1 MVQWGVARR
10 SLSTGFEGR
19 RAEEAW
25 LGSRLLAVASAGA
38 RLLLEG
44 EIAGAAGSNEVK
56 AVEHLGAGSIGLH
69 WQATTVITVVE

>member
-1 MVQWGVARR
+1 MMQWAVGRR

-19 RAEEAW
+19 QAEEAW

-44 EIAGAAGSNEVK
+44 EITGAAGSNEVK

-69 WQATTVITVVE
+69 WQATAVITVVE

>member
-1 MVQWGVARR
+1 MMQWAVGRR
-10 SLSTGFEGR
+10 LLSTSFKGMQ
-19 RAEEAW
+19 AEEAW

-44 EIAGAAGSNEVK
+44 EITDAAGSNEVK

-69 WQATTVITVVE
+69 WQAITVITVVE